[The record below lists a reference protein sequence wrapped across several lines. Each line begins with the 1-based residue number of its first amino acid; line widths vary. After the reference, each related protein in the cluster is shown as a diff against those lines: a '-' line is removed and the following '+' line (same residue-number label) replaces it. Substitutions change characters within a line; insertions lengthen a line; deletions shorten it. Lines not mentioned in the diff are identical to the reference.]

1 MRHEIINYLFV
12 FLFTV
17 LLLAQELIELQR
29 SDGDSK
35 DRSIETHVDQ
45 RLRNSEEVLTALI
58 LATLGVPIKNGLV
71 GNTVLVVQHLPLR
84 QTKKSLRTKRTHLEH
99 LREDL
104 HNFTLLVAIQ
114 LNSVDECDLRLAAI
128 TKRFENL
135 GEPAHFPG
143 NKTETISSLQC

>member
-1 MRHEIINYLFV
+1 
-12 FLFTV
+12 V
-17 LLLAQELIELQR
+17 LAY
-29 SDGDSK
+29 
-35 DRSIETHVDQ
+35 
-45 RLRNSEEVLTALI
+45 
-58 LATLGVPIKNGLV
+58 
-71 GNTVLVVQHLPLR
+71 
-84 QTKKSLRTKRTHLEH
+84 LEH

-143 NKTETISSLQC
+143 KQKTLVDFNTDGRSRLT